1 MRQID
6 INRGTELADELVE
19 RLWDESDNAS
29 EFVTSIAVAI
39 RRLQSYS
46 DYTLL
51 TLNVPLRRTQIHE
64 EEA

>member
-6 INRGTELADELVE
+6 MNRGIELADELVE

-29 EFVTSIAVAI
+29 ELISSIAVAI
-39 RRLQSYS
+39 RRLQGYN
-46 DYTLL
+46 DYMML

-64 EEA
+64 EDA